1 MEQLHLPTDIIA
13 QRYWI
18 IRTLGEGGT
27 GITYLAQ
34 DLKSGQHLALKSL
47 SLRRMMDWKVI
58 ELFEREAKV
67 LSQLAH
73 PAIPQYLEYFSVDT
87 PENHSFYIAQQLAE
101 GKSLVALVESGW
113 HTNEAEV
120 KSIAV
125 QILEI
130 LVYLHS
136 QKPAVIHRDIKPQNI
151 IRDKQGR
158 VHLVDFGAV
167 KDTYYSTF
175 MRGSTIV
182 GTYGYMA
189 PEQFIGQAVEKSDLY
204 GLGATLLYLLTH
216 RSPCDLPT
224 NGLKIDFRGH
234 MSVSLPFA
242 NWLEKI
248 LEPDVADR
256 FGSAQEALQALRRL
270 NTSTNSVTPGI
281 FQGWHGKVKIAA
293 AAIALM
299 GTGIFTMS
307 HKWVILNN
315 LGITPPESICQ
326 NIDVL
331 KSYLQQVDNPNIF
344 VNSFKPNNQNLP
356 SPSSQSI
363 LGCNLINQNTQA
375 IELLLA
381 RGADINIKD
390 ESSNTPL
397 HILFGIHR
405 YNDPDD
411 ATKGIAE
418 MLIAKGANIN
428 AKNNNYETPLH
439 LAVLGEYFYTSGQDI
454 IKLLIKSGADVNA
467 RDINGSTPLHLAVQK
482 FNQENVQLL
491 IATSADVNAQDNQG
505 KTPLHWAIERFD
517 ENRTSQIPV
526 ILITHGAKV
535 DTKDKNGETPRAIAK
550 RMNNAKAIELLQI
563 TGR

>member
-18 IRTLGEGGT
+18 IRILGEGGT

-34 DLKSGQHLALKSL
+34 DLKSGQRLALKSL
-47 SLRRMMDWKVI
+47 SLQRMMDWKVI

-87 PENHSFYIAQQLAE
+87 PENRSFYIAQQLAE
-101 GKSLVALVESGW
+101 GKSLLALVESAW

-120 KSIAV
+120 KSIAI

-158 VHLVDFGAV
+158 VHLVDFGGV
-167 KDTYYSTF
+167 KDTYYSNF
-175 MRGSTIV
+175 MGGSTMV

-204 GLGATLLYLLTH
+204 SLGATLLFLLTH
-216 RSPCDLPT
+216 RFPCDLPT

-234 MSVSLPFA
+234 VTVSQPFA

-248 LEPDVADR
+248 LEPDMADR
-256 FGSAQEALQALRRL
+256 FSSAEEALQALRHL
-270 NTSTNSVTPGI
+270 NTSTSSFTRGI
-281 FQGWHGKVKIAA
+281 FQGWHGKIKITA
-293 AAIALM
+293 AAIALI
-299 GTGIFTMS
+299 GTGIFTTS

-331 KSYLQQVDNPNIF
+331 KSYLQQVDNPNVF
-344 VNSFKPNNQNLP
+344 VNSFNQNNLNLP

-381 RGADINIKD
+381 QGADVNIKD
-390 ESSNTPL
+390 QSSNTPL
-397 HILFGIHR
+397 HILLSVNR

-418 MLIAKGANIN
+418 MLIAKGANVN
-428 AKNNNYETPLH
+428 AKNYNDETPLH
-439 LAVLGEYFYTSGQDI
+439 LALLGEYFYTSGQDI
-454 IKLLIKSGADVNA
+454 IKLLIKAGADVNT
-467 RDINGSTPLHLAVQK
+467 RDMNGITPLHLAVQR
-482 FNQENVQLL
+482 FNQKNIQLL
-491 IATSADVNAQDNQG
+491 IAKDANVNAQDNQG

-517 ENRTSQIPV
+517 ENRTNQIPV
-526 ILITHGAKV
+526 ILITNGAKLNI
-535 DTKDKNGETPRAIAK
+535 KDKNGETPLAIAK
-550 RMNNAKAIELLQI
+550 RMNNNKAIELLKI
-563 TGR
+563 MY